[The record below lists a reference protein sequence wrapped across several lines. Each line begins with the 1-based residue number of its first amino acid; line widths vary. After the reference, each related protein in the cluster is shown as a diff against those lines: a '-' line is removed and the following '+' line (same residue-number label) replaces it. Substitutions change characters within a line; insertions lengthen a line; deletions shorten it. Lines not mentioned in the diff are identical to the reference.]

1 LSGRSI
7 ALALEYHLLKK
18 DRALLRHVVPAD
30 LRARLRRLARAV
42 YLLWEAREYNR
53 WMEAHLNHRQALYG
67 GSTTAGLLTMVTPV
81 WDGTPLAYFRK
92 LAGTIIQQNAAGHC
106 EWVVLNNGCRKSELL
121 AYFDELKRHP
131 WISIHASPENVG
143 IIGGL
148 RLCLERAQGRYI
160 LPVDADDWLYPDCLD
175 VVSWWVRETGFP
187 ALLYSDEDKRI
198 DTRAVQPYL
207 KPDFD
212 PVLLLNSAYIAHLGV
227 IDRHMA
233 LELEAYSDKN
243 TEGSPDWDLFLRFLA
258 AGRAAVHIPE
268 VVYGWRMHPE
278 STADDALSKPYIHT
292 SQRAVLE
299 RYLSLRGIADDYKV
313 EYSPFVNG
321 TADWWMKRKHTRPW
335 PAVLVV
341 LTNGPGG
348 HKRATMPDYPDL
360 ARLELPVGAGLG
372 ALQKIAGDDLVCL
385 VSEDL
390 QIDRSDWLWDAI
402 SLFEKHPDAVMVGGR
417 IRNSHGTIVSAG
429 LVLGFEGDAGCPD
442 AGRPAIDPGYFAQ
455 MFKQRSVSAVSSQF
469 AVIRA
474 SFLRDLA
481 ADVSIPFLGAWAGA
495 AALRLK
501 KRIVYSPFL
510 SAVSTINWD
519 ALVTAAER
527 ELFENRNRDILPD
540 RRYYSRYLGL
550 KRESAYK
557 PGFCGSGG
565 GTGLS
570 RVLL

>member
-18 DRALLRHVVPAD
+18 DGALLRHVVPAD
-30 LRARLRRLARAV
+30 LRGSLRRLARAV

-53 WMEAHLNHRQALYG
+53 WMATHLRRRQTRYG
-67 GSTTAGLLTMVTPV
+67 GSTMPGLLTIVTPV
-81 WDGTPLAYFRK
+81 WDGTPLAYFRE
-92 LAGTIIQQNAAGHC
+92 LAETIIQQNAAGHC
-106 EWVVLNNGCRKSELL
+106 EWIVLNNGCRKGELL
-121 AYFDELKRHP
+121 AYFEELKRHS
-131 WISIHASPENVG
+131 WVAIRESAENAG

-148 RLCLERAQGRYI
+148 RLCLEHAQGRYV

-227 IDRHMA
+227 IDRRMA
-233 LELEAYSDKN
+233 LELGAYSDRD

-258 AGRAAVHIPE
+258 AGQAAVHIPE
-268 VVYGWRMHPE
+268 VIYGWRMHPE

-292 SQRAVLE
+292 SQRAALE
-299 RYLSLRGIADDYKV
+299 RYLNLRGVAGDYKV
-313 EYSPFVNG
+313 EYSPLVNG
-321 TADWWMKRKHTRPW
+321 TADWWMERKHIRPW

-341 LTNGPGG
+341 LTNGAGG
-348 HKRATMPDYPDL
+348 QELATAPDYPDL
-360 ARLELPVGAGLG
+360 ARVELRADAGLG
-372 ALQKIAGDDLVCL
+372 ALREIAGDGLVCL

-390 QIDRSDWLWDAI
+390 QIDRNDWLWDAI
-402 SLFEKHPDAVMVGGR
+402 SLFEKHPDTVMVGGR
-417 IRNSHGTIVSAG
+417 IRNSRGEIVSAG
-429 LVLGFEGDAGCPD
+429 LVLGFEGGAGCPD

-455 MFKQRSVSAVSSQF
+455 MWKQRSVSAVSSQF
-469 AVIRA
+469 AVLRA
-474 SFLRDLA
+474 SFLRELPA
-481 ADVSIPFLGAWAGA
+481 EVSIPFLGAWAGA
-495 AALRLK
+495 LALRLK

-510 SAVSTINWD
+510 SAVSGIDWD
-519 ALVTAAER
+519 ALVTAGER
-527 ELFENRNRDILPD
+527 ESFQKVNHDILPD

-550 KRESAYK
+550 KRASAYK
-557 PGFCGSGG
+557 TGF
-565 GTGLS
+565 
-570 RVLL
+570 RD

>member
-1 LSGRSI
+1 MSGRSI

-30 LRARLRRLARAV
+30 SRARLRKLARAV

-53 WMEAHLNHRQALYG
+53 WMEAHLKRRQARYG
-67 GSTTAGLLTMVTPV
+67 GSTTPGLLTMVTPV
-81 WDGTPLAYFRK
+81 WDGTPLAYFRT
-92 LAGTIIQQNAAGHC
+92 LAETIVQQNAAGHC

-121 AYFDELKRHP
+121 AYFEELKRHP
-131 WISIHASPENVG
+131 WVSIHVSPENVG

-198 DTRAVQPYL
+198 DTRPVQPYL

-227 IDRHMA
+227 IDRRMA
-233 LELEAYSDKN
+233 LELGAYSDKN
-243 TEGSPDWDLFLRFLA
+243 AEGSPDWDVFLRFLA
-258 AGRAAVHIPE
+258 AGHAAAHIPE

-278 STADDALSKPYIHT
+278 STADDALSKPYIHA
-292 SQRAVLE
+292 SQRAALE
-299 RYLSLRGIADDYKV
+299 RYLSLRGIADDYNV
-313 EYSPFVNG
+313 EYSPFVKG
-321 TADWWMKRKHTRPW
+321 TADWWMKRKHARPW
-335 PAVLVV
+335 PAVLVD

-348 HKRATMPDYPDL
+348 RKRAAMPDYPDL
-360 ARLELPVGAGLG
+360 ARVELPVDAGIR
-372 ALQKIAGDDLVCL
+372 ALREIAGDGLVCL

-390 QIDRSDWLWDAI
+390 RIDRGDWLWDAI

-417 IRNSHGTIVSAG
+417 IRNSHGAIVSAG
-429 LVLGFEGDAGCPD
+429 LVLGFEGGVGCPD
-442 AGRPAIDPGYFAQ
+442 AGRPVIDPGYFAQ

-469 AVIRA
+469 AVMRA
-474 SFLRDLA
+474 SFLREVP
-481 ADVSIPFLGAWAGA
+481 ADVSIPFLGAWVGA
-495 AALRLK
+495 SALRLK

-510 SAVSTINWD
+510 SAVSGIDWD
-519 ALVTAAER
+519 ALVTAQER
-527 ELFENRNRDILPD
+527 ELFENVNRDILPD
-540 RRYYSRYLGL
+540 QRYYSRYLGL

-557 PGFCGSGG
+557 
-565 GTGLS
+565 T
-570 RVLL
+570 RVLVKERDVHASSG